1 MTVTAAAEPTEAAQ
15 GWLRPMDPVR
25 DLGAIA
31 DLVGKA
37 FADEI
42 DERGRAALRE
52 MQWMARMSPLVWWW
66 AQADP
71 SFQDTFHGF
80 VWEVPPAKVKG
91 GRRAARIV
99 GNVSLNRAP
108 GNRRRRI
115 ICNVVVLE
123 EHRGRGIGRQLVEAA
138 VTEARQLGAEGVI
151 LQVYQDNPQ
160 ALGLYTSM
168 GFEEVAGETDLWLEA
183 VRAVAFLDAPG
194 YRFRP
199 WKPFDG
205 QAVYDLARHVIPA
218 EPRWIRPPQAKDY
231 RPDWPV
237 RLGQWLSNL
246 MAGRRVYRLLAL
258 QEERL
263 VAMMTVTAASR
274 RGHHRLEL
282 LVHPNHAGQVEAAL
296 ISRALHMLA
305 AIPPRPVQTT
315 VYRRHKATL
324 KVLAGY
330 GFKEQRTLL
339 TLRQDFA

>member
-1 MTVTAAAEPTEAAQ
+1 
-15 GWLRPMDPVR
+15 MDPVR

-31 DLVGKA
+31 ALVGNA

-71 SFQDTFHGF
+71 SFQDSFHGF
-80 VWEVPPAKVKG
+80 VWEVPPTKG
-91 GRRAARIV
+91 KGERGAGQIV

-123 EHRGRGIGRQLVEAA
+123 EYRGRGIGRQLVEAA
-138 VTEARQLGAEGVI
+138 VAEAREVGAEGVI
-151 LQVYQDNPQ
+151 LQAHQDNPR
-160 ALGLYTSM
+160 ALGLYSRM

-183 VRAVAFLDAPG
+183 VGAVALLDAPG

-199 WKPFDG
+199 WKPADG
-205 QAVYDLARHVIPA
+205 QGVYDLARDAVPV
-218 EPRWIRPPQAKDY
+218 EPQWIRPLQAKNY

-237 RLGQWLSNL
+237 RLGSWLSNL
-246 MAGRRVYRLLAL
+246 MAGRRAYRLLAL
-258 QEERL
+258 QERRL
-263 VAMMTVTAASR
+263 VAMMTVTAAFR
-274 RGHHRLEL
+274 RDYHRLEL
-282 LVHPNHAGQVEAAL
+282 LVRRSHAGQVEAAL
-296 ISRALHMLA
+296 VSRALHMLA
-305 AIPPRPVQTT
+305 TVPPRPVRTM
-315 VYRRHKATL
+315 VYKRDQAAL
-324 KVLAGY
+324 KVLADY

-339 TLRQDFA
+339 TLRKDFE

>member
-1 MTVTAAAEPTEAAQ
+1 MVVAATAGPTEAAR

-25 DLGAIA
+25 DLRAIA
-31 DLVGKA
+31 DLVSKA
-37 FADEI
+37 FANEI

-71 SFQDTFHGF
+71 SFQDAFHGF
-80 VWEVPPAKVKG
+80 VWEEPAAKGKG
-91 GRRAARIV
+91 GRGAGRIV

-138 VTEARQLGAEGVI
+138 VAEARQLGAEGVI
-151 LQVYQDNPQ
+151 LQVYQENAR

-168 GFEEVAGETDLWLEA
+168 GFEEVAGETDLRLEA
-183 VRAVAFLDAPG
+183 VRTGALLDAPG
-194 YRFRP
+194 CRFRP
-199 WKPFDG
+199 WKPSDG
-205 QAVYDLARHVIPA
+205 QAMYDLARHVIPA
-218 EPRWIRPPQAKDY
+218 EPRWIRPPQANDY

-237 RLGQWLSNL
+237 RLGQWVSNL
-246 MAGRRVYRLLAL
+246 MAGQRVYRLLAL

-263 VAMMTVTAASR
+263 VAMMNVTAASR
-274 RGHHRLEL
+274 RGHHRLRL
-282 LVHPNHAGQVEAAL
+282 LVHPTHAGQMEAAL
-296 ISRALHMLA
+296 VSRALHMLA
-305 AIPPRPVQTT
+305 AAPPRPVLAT
-315 VYRRHKATL
+315 VYKRDKATL

-339 TLRQDFA
+339 TLRQDFE